1 MDLANVPVWVTEN
14 NVNAAYAVANGRNNN
29 GPGDPRTVIV
39 DVTALG
45 NGSSVT
51 QLILQ
56 SDSDLTKGP
65 QPLTLTPSRKLSVT
79 PSGYGTACLHIV
91 P

>member
-1 MDLANVPVWVTEN
+1 MPFTVPPD
-14 NVNAAYAVANGRNNN
+14 NN

-45 NGSSVT
+45 NGFSAT

-56 SDSDLTKGP
+56 SGSDLTKRP
-65 QPLTLTPSRKLSVT
+65 QPMTRSPSPKLSVT
-79 PSGYGTACLHIV
+79 LNGYGTAFLHLA